1 MREKKKKKKPILS
14 HLYFF
19 LDNSEIPAT
28 SWIYANCQTTYILSY
43 TCDYFSLACV
53 FSFIYLFIYFLFFTD
68 WEFPVNSLQAVPLLD
83 QVIMGWENIVE
94 EGQGQLEWGL
104 LKRVCLS
111 EYCAMI
117 AQTFKVVVGC
127 VRVTIGGGGGV
138 FH

>member
-1 MREKKKKKKPILS
+1 M
-14 HLYFF
+14 
-19 LDNSEIPAT
+19 
-28 SWIYANCQTTYILSY
+28 
-43 TCDYFSLACV
+43 FSLL
-53 FSFIYLFIYFLFFTD
+53 FIYLLFLTG

-117 AQTFKVVVGC
+117 AQTFKVVVVC
-127 VRVTIGGGGGV
+127 VAAGRRGGGGV
-138 FH
+138 LLD